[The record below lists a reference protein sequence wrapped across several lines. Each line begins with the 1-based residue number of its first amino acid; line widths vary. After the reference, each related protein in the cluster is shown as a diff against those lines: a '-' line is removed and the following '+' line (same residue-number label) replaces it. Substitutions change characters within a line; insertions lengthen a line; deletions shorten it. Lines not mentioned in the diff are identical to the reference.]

1 MFPNEKSCFQVHS
14 EVLILWLCFENNN
27 ISYLIFVS
35 NLIIK
40 FPVDFVSKLCFQV
53 NFTNVP
59 PFGFV
64 IVTCKVTITEPG
76 KVMT

>member
-1 MFPNEKSCFQVHS
+1 MV
-14 EVLILWLCFENNN
+14 
-27 ISYLIFVS
+27 
-35 NLIIK
+35 
-40 FPVDFVSKLCFQV
+40 FPVDFVLKLCFQV

>member
-1 MFPNEKSCFQVHS
+1 M
-14 EVLILWLCFENNN
+14 
-27 ISYLIFVS
+27 S
-35 NLIIK
+35 NLIVVFPDDFNLIYVYNLIML
-40 FPVDFVSKLCFQV
+40 FPVNFVSKLCFQV

>member
-1 MFPNEKSCFQVHS
+1 MSNLIVVFPDDFN
-14 EVLILWLCFENNN
+14 LIC
-27 ISYLIFVS
+27 VS
-35 NLIIK
+35 NLIRVI
-40 FPVDFVSKLCFQV
+40 PVNFVSKLCFQV